1 MRMCIVGRNGASLD
15 TSLTSDQGGGRHCQL
30 TCPCTHSRG
39 GRLDLMWRLPSPE
52 PATPCTTGRK
62 WGQLMC
68 GNNPCGLNQPATK
81 ECTSGKKWNMDKIA
95 IASPQASAHPKLRQ
109 RVPVHV
115 GETTASG
122 RTPCSSPSST
132 SPSPDRTMMPRA
144 EEKPQL
150 APGSGSSPL
159 NFSPTT
165 HQGGG
170 FQHILREDIVHAHV
184 RSSPLLTATGHMQTA

>member
-1 MRMCIVGRNGASLD
+1 
-15 TSLTSDQGGGRHCQL
+15 
-30 TCPCTHSRG
+30 
-39 GRLDLMWRLPSPE
+39 
-52 PATPCTTGRK
+52 
-62 WGQLMC
+62 
-68 GNNPCGLNQPATK
+68 
-81 ECTSGKKWNMDKIA
+81 MDKIA
-95 IASPQASAHPKLRQ
+95 IASPQASAHPKPRQ

-122 RTPCSSPSST
+122 RTPFSSPSST

-150 APGSGSSPL
+150 APGSGSGSSPL

-170 FQHILREDIVHAHV
+170 FQHILGEDIVHAHV
-184 RSSPLLTATGHMQTA
+184 RSSPLLTATGHTQTCRDAPTKDTTSRRGKVTVPLNFTDTENFTEKVKQNKKTEEYDSN